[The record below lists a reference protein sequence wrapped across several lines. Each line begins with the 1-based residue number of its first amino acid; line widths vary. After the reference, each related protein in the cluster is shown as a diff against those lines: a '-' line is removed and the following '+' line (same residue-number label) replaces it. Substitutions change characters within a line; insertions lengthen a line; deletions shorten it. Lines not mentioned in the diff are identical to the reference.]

1 MNTSSDIKIEK
12 PKVIQAL
19 LSGFNTI
26 ASKPH
31 LILLPVI
38 LDLFLWFGPAW
49 RIVDVFRPFIQGLSN
64 IPGLNGSEY
73 AEIVQSYQTL
83 WQDILN
89 NFNLANVLRTL
100 PIGVPSLMVGEL
112 PFINPMGYPLVFNLN
127 SSLQVLVFWF
137 LFLVVGFFF
146 GNVYFQN
153 ISQQVLHSNEKVT
166 IKDSFKAFLQ
176 IILMPIM
183 LLIIMLIISIPVLLL
198 ITVVTLISPAF
209 GEFVIFAVGV
219 IILWI
224 LMPLIF
230 TPHSIYLYK
239 QNLIAAM
246 MTSISV
252 VRVSM
257 GRTAWFILASFILIR
272 GLDILWRSPA
282 ADSWFLLIGIL
293 GHAFIV
299 SGVIASSFHYFMD
312 ATKFTQ
318 TILNN
323 QQKADVLSPFK
334 NNQ

>member
-12 PKVIQAL
+12 PNVIQAL

-26 ASKPH
+26 ASKPY

-38 LDLFLWFGPAW
+38 LDLFLWLGPAW
-49 RIVDVFRPFIQGLSN
+49 RVVDAFRPFIQGLSN
-64 IPGLNGSEY
+64 IPNMIGSDY
-73 AEIVQSYQTL
+73 AEMVQSYQDL
-83 WQDILN
+83 LQEVLN
-89 NFNLANVLRTL
+89 NFNLATSLRTL

-112 PFINPMGYPLVFNLN
+112 PFINPMGHPFIIDLKTN
-127 SSLQVLVFWF
+127 LQVVALWL
-137 LFLVVGFFF
+137 LFLLFGFFL
-146 GNVYFQN
+146 GNFYFQN
-153 ISQQVLHSNEKVT
+153 ISRQVMPSNEKET
-166 IKDSFKAFLQ
+166 IKDSFRIFLQ
-176 IILMPIM
+176 IILMPILLLFI
-183 LLIIMLIISIPVLLL
+183 LLILSIPVLFLV
-198 ITVVTLISPAF
+198 TVVTLINPVF
-209 GEFVIFAVGV
+209 GEFVIFVVGV
-219 IILWI
+219 IILWV

-257 GRTAWFILASFILIR
+257 GRTAWFVLASFVLIR

-282 ADSWFLLIGIL
+282 VDSWFLLIGIL

-299 SGVIASSFHYFMD
+299 SSVIASSFHYFLD

-318 TILNN
+318 TILNK
-323 QQKADVLSPFK
+323 QQKVDVLSPFK
-334 NNQ
+334 TKQ

>member
-12 PKVIQAL
+12 PNIIQAL

-31 LILLPVI
+31 LILLPVT

-49 RIVDVFRPFIQGLSN
+49 RVVDVFKPLIQGLSR
-64 IPGLNGSEY
+64 IPGLGGSEY
-73 AEIVQSYQTL
+73 AEIVQSYQAL
-83 WQDILN
+83 WQEILN
-89 NFNLANVLRTL
+89 NFNLATALRTL
-100 PIGVPSLMVGEL
+100 PIGVPSLMVGKL
-112 PFINPMGYPLVFNLN
+112 PFINPLGQPLVINLDSN
-127 SSLQVLVFWF
+127 LQVFVSWF
-137 LFLVVGFFF
+137 LFLIVGFFF
-146 GNVYFQN
+146 GNIYFQN
-153 ISQQVLHSNEKVT
+153 ISQQVLPSNEKKTV
-166 IKDSFKAFLQ
+166 KELFNAFLQ
-176 IILMPIM
+176 IVLMPIM
-183 LLIIMLIISIPVLLL
+183 LLIILLILSIPILLL
-198 ITVVTLISPAF
+198 ITVVSLISPIF
-209 GEFVIFAVGV
+209 GDFVIFAVGV

-257 GRTAWFILASFILIR
+257 GRTAWFILASFVLIR
-272 GLDILWRSPA
+272 GLDTLWRSPA
-282 ADSWFLLIGIL
+282 ANSWFLLIGIL

-299 SGVIASSFHYFMD
+299 SGVIASSFHYYLD

-334 NNQ
+334 NNH